1 MKERWIIGREEG
13 SVLIIALIML
23 VMLTLLGVSA
33 TTTSNIEMRIADNER
48 NYQRA
53 FYVADAGIEHARS
66 LLTSKLVENNTANL
80 ATGSPLEWDFAL
92 DGSEGIG
99 AATGTDYGSGA
110 ILLNNISFG
119 PLSGYTYTVT
129 VWNNGDPPPNGD
141 GGGATDDADSVIMV
155 QSDASGPNNAQVSI
169 QVSLIGSAS
178 GEAITGYSAQ
188 AGAGAGKNYSSDDLN
203 AIDFGTASAQ
213 F

>member
-1 MKERWIIGREEG
+1 
-13 SVLIIALIML
+13 
-23 VMLTLLGVSA
+23 VMLTLLGISA
-33 TTTSNIEMRIADNER
+33 TTTSNIEMQIADNER

-66 LLTSKLVENNTANL
+66 ILTSKLVNNNAANL

-110 ILLNNISFG
+110 ILLNNISFA

-129 VWNNGDPPPNGD
+129 VWNNSED
-141 GGGATDDADSVIMV
+141 GGGATNDTDSVIMV
-155 QSDASGPNNAQVSI
+155 QSDVSGPSNVQVSI
-169 QVSLIGSAS
+169 RVSLIGSAT

-203 AIDFGTASAQ
+203 PIDFSTATIQ

>member
-1 MKERWIIGREEG
+1 MNERWIRGSEEG

-23 VMLTLLGVSA
+23 VMLTLLGISA
-33 TTTSNIEMRIADNER
+33 TTTSNIEVQIADNER

-66 LLTSKLVENNTANL
+66 MLTSKLVDRNAANL

-99 AATGTDYGSGA
+99 AATGTNYASGA
-110 ILLNNISFG
+110 KFLKNVSFSPLND
-119 PLSGYTYTVT
+119 YKYTVT
-129 VWNNGDPPPNGD
+129 VWNNSDDVGGDTND
-141 GGGATDDADSVIMV
+141 TDSLIMI
-155 QSDASGPNNAQVSI
+155 QSDASGPNNVQVSI
-169 QVSLIGSAS
+169 RVSMVGTAT

-188 AGAGAGKNYSSDDLN
+188 AGAGAGKNYSSDDLH
-203 AIDFGTASAQ
+203 AIDFSTATVQ